1 MKAIRIH
8 EHGGP
13 ENLIYEE
20 IADPKT
26 APGEVLVNVKA
37 TALNHLDIWVRSGST
52 GADYNLPRIPG
63 SDIAGS
69 VSEIGSE
76 VKKVKEGDEVILFP
90 AYFCGECD
98 ECKLGRQTLCDSYAP
113 LGTVMDGG
121 NAEYIVVPERN
132 LLPKPENL
140 SFNEAAAFPLVFL
153 TAWHMLISLGKVK
166 ENDRVLVHG
175 AGSGVGMA
183 AIQIAKQ
190 FCARVYTTSSS
201 DEKLEKAVEIGADFT
216 INYDKENFQDL
227 IYKDTDGEGVDI
239 VIEHI
244 GPATWKDSIRSLKK
258 GGRLVTCGATTGPI
272 AELDLRRIFSRQISI
287 HGSYMGYLSELND
300 VLRYINSGALKPVVD
315 SVFDLKD
322 APDAHRHMENRN
334 QFGKIILNP

>member
-13 ENLIYEE
+13 ENLIYEN
-20 IADPKT
+20 IAEPKT
-26 APGEVLVNVKA
+26 APGEVLINVKA

-63 SDIAGS
+63 SDVAGV
-69 VSEIGSE
+69 VSDIGSE
-76 VKKVKEGDEVILFP
+76 VKKVKQGDEVILYP
-90 AYFCGECD
+90 ANFCGSCD
-98 ECKLGRQTLCDSYAP
+98 ECKLGRQTFCKSYVP
-113 LGTVMDGG
+113 LGTLIDGG
-121 NAEYIVVPERN
+121 DAEYIVVPEHN

-153 TAWHMLISLGKVK
+153 TAWHMLISLGEVK
-166 ENDRVLVHG
+166 ENDKVLVHA
-175 AGSGVGMA
+175 AGSGVGAA

-201 DEKLEKAVEIGADFT
+201 DEKLEKAKEIGADVT
-216 INYDKENFQDL
+216 INYDKESFQDA
-227 IYKDTDGEGVDI
+227 IYRDTDGEGVDI
-239 VIEHI
+239 VIEHV
-244 GPATWKDSIRSLKK
+244 GPATWKESIRSLKK

-272 AELDLRRIFSRQISI
+272 AELELRRIFSRQISI
-287 HGSYMGYLSELND
+287 YGSYMGYLSELND
-300 VLRYINSGALKPVVD
+300 VLRYINSGALKPIVD

-322 APDAHRHMENRN
+322 APDAHRHMESRD

>member
-1 MKAIRIH
+1 
-8 EHGGP
+8 
-13 ENLIYEE
+13 
-20 IADPKT
+20 
-26 APGEVLVNVKA
+26 
-37 TALNHLDIWVRSGST
+37 
-52 GADYNLPRIPG
+52 
-63 SDIAGS
+63 
-69 VSEIGSE
+69 
-76 VKKVKEGDEVILFP
+76 
-90 AYFCGECD
+90 
-98 ECKLGRQTLCDSYAP
+98 
-113 LGTVMDGG
+113 
-121 NAEYIVVPERN
+121 
-132 LLPKPENL
+132 
-140 SFNEAAAFPLVFL
+140 
-153 TAWHMLISLGKVK
+153 
-166 ENDRVLVHG
+166 
-175 AGSGVGMA
+175 
-183 AIQIAKQ
+183 
-190 FCARVYTTSSS
+190 VYTTSSS
-201 DEKLEKAVEIGADFT
+201 DEKLEKAAEIGADFT
-216 INYDKENFQDL
+216 INYDKESFQDL

>member
-1 MKAIRIH
+1 
-8 EHGGP
+8 
-13 ENLIYEE
+13 
-20 IADPKT
+20 
-26 APGEVLVNVKA
+26 
-37 TALNHLDIWVRSGST
+37 
-52 GADYNLPRIPG
+52 
-63 SDIAGS
+63 
-69 VSEIGSE
+69 
-76 VKKVKEGDEVILFP
+76 
-90 AYFCGECD
+90 
-98 ECKLGRQTLCDSYAP
+98 
-113 LGTVMDGG
+113 MDGG

-201 DEKLEKAVEIGADFT
+201 DEKLEKAAGIGADFT
-216 INYDKENFQDL
+216 INYNKESFQEL

-272 AELDLRRIFSRQISI
+272 AELELRRIFSRQISI

-300 VLRYINSGALKPVVD
+300 VLRYISSGALKPVVD

-322 APDAHRHMENRN
+322 APDAHRHMESRN